1 MSLDDALT
9 LAGQVLADYEASG
22 LDTAPGVDRI
32 WPGRLAGAL
41 RDLSAASAA
50 WYASPAGGPS
60 PDGLHAVVR
69 QLHDGA
75 ARVEEQAS
83 RLEAASTTL
92 ARQPA
97 PPAAGAGGGGC
108 WACARPG
115 HRYRDRC
122 C

>member
-22 LDTAPGVDRI
+22 LDAAPGAERI

-41 RDLSAASAA
+41 RDLSAAAAA

-60 PDGLHAVVR
+60 PDGLGAVVR

-83 RLEAASTTL
+83 PLAAPTTPL
-92 ARQPA
+92 PRQPPTPGRGRSPGPRLLGIPAGPA
-97 PPAAGAGGGGC
+97 PA
-108 WACARPG
+108 
-115 HRYRDRC
+115 
-122 C
+122 